1 MTKELWLLEKIL
13 SISSINGE
21 DNACKIAEFIYQ
33 YLKENNVE
41 VTIQYIDDRHAN
53 VLATVPG
60 KSKQTVIWNGHLDT
74 VPYGEIEEWDTDP
87 KIPKEKEGKIYA
99 RGASDMKSGLA
110 AMVYLLGEIGMS
122 GKKPENTIYF
132 LGTCDEEKG
141 GIGAEKI
148 LEQNAMPEAELLLIG
163 EPTGCRL
170 GVAQKGCLWTEI
182 SVQGITSH
190 GAYPWEGCNAIE
202 YGIEM
207 FLHLKEWIES
217 FEHDILGN
225 ATVQVTMV
233 NGGVAPNM
241 TPDCAKFLL
250 DIRTVP
256 GLDVQM
262 VLKKIEKIGE
272 ELYVESGRRVGFDVQ
287 VLNERRAIELV
298 EENVWLK
305 YFKECLEQEGEKP
318 EEIGINYFTDAS
330 ILTRRCK
337 EMAILLFGP
346 GEPHMAHKPNE
357 YVEIEKYK
365 EYIRL
370 LCRIFDISYPK
381 IGK

>member
-1 MTKELWLLEKIL
+1 MTKELWLLERLL
-13 SISSINGE
+13 SISSVNGE
-21 DNACKIAEFIYQ
+21 DNECKIAEFIYQ

-41 VTIQYIDDRHAN
+41 ATIQHIDEKRAN
-53 VLATVPG
+53 VLAVVPG
-60 KSKQTVIWNGHLDT
+60 KKERAVIWNGHLDT
-74 VPYGEIEEWDTDP
+74 VPYGALEEWDSNP
-87 KIPKEKEGKIYA
+87 QIPKQKNGKIYA

-122 GKKPENTIYF
+122 EGKPEHTIYF

-141 GIGAEKI
+141 GVGAEEV
-148 LEQNAMPEAELLLIG
+148 LEKNCMPNAELLLIG

-182 SVQGITSH
+182 SVQGTTSH

-202 YGIEM
+202 YGMEM
-207 FLHLKEWIES
+207 FLTLKEWIEE

-225 ATVQVTMV
+225 ATIQITMID
-233 NGGVAPNM
+233 GGVAPNM
-241 TPDCAKFLL
+241 TPDNAKFLL

-256 GLDVQM
+256 GLNAQM
-262 VLKKIEKIGE
+262 LLKKIEEIGE
-272 ELYVESGRRVGFDVQ
+272 KLYVESGRRVGFDARI
-287 VLNERRAIELV
+287 LNERRAIELA
-298 EENVWLK
+298 EDNEWLE
-305 YFKECLEQEGEKP
+305 YFKECLKKDGENP

-330 ILTRRCK
+330 ILTK
-337 EMAILLFGP
+337 KYNEMPVLLFGP

-357 YVEIEKYK
+357 YVEIKKYEK
-365 EYIRL
+365 YIRL
-370 LCRIFDISYPK
+370 LCLIFDIGYPK